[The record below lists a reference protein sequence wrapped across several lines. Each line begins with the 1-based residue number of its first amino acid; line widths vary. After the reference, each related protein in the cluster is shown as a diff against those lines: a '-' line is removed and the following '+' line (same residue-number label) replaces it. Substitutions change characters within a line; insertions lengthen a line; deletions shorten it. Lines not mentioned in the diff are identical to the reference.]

1 MNNWA
6 VVINNKKISLYSDKA
21 TAYKLANA
29 LRTSWHTA
37 S

>member
-6 VVINNKKISLYSDKA
+6 VVINNRKISLYSDRA

-29 LRTSWHTA
+29 THIMA
-37 S
+37 HG